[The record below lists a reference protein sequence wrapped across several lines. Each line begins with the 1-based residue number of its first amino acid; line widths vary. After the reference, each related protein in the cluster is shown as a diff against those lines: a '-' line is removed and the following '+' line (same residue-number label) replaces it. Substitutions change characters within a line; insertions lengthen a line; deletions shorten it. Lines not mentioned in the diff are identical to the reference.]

1 MIPLLQTARELLQTQ
16 PTLHPKIFGAD
27 ERLLPDVRQKIMKT
41 ADFMIRQRVSGL
53 YGLKVADIVSVG
65 SAGGYMYH
73 ENSDIDVRI
82 FLETDNPTIKNL
94 SFFCQCCCCAEL
106 DGDENP
112 LPVFYVNGL
121 FLDIAFAP
129 VRYDSGGNYSV
140 LNDRWATRPRKD
152 NLAARFSPGEI
163 VKGYY
168 LFRRRIEK
176 AIAEFDFS
184 NGTAAAQNLY
194 NLNRLRRSFFSIKY
208 NLGQDYDAN
217 IKKFLIYRLFVRRK
231 ELKQLGVLLSQ
242 MENDFYFSP
251 ERTNHGQ

>member
-53 YGLKVADIVSVG
+53 YGLKVADIVIVG

-129 VRYDSGGNYSV
+129 VRYDNGGNYSV

-152 NLAARFSPGEI
+152 NLVARFSPGEI

-194 NLNRLRRSFFSIKY
+194 NLNRLRRSFFSVKY

-231 ELKQLGVLLSQ
+231 ELKQLGALLSQ

-251 ERTNHGQ
+251 ERKNHGQ

>member
-1 MIPLLQTARELLQTQ
+1 MTSLLQTARELLQMQ

-27 ERLLPDVRQKIMKT
+27 ERLLPDVRQKIMN
-41 ADFMIRQRVSGL
+41 AVGFMIRQRISRF
-53 YGLKVADIVSVG
+53 YGLKVTDIVIVG
-65 SAGGYMYH
+65 SVGGYMYH
-73 ENSDIDVRI
+73 ENSDIDVKI

-94 SFFCQCCCCAEL
+94 SFFCKYCYCAKL
-106 DGDENP
+106 DGDGTP

-129 VRYDSGGNYSV
+129 ARYDNGGNYSV
-140 LNDRWATRPRKD
+140 LNDHWVTSPRKD

-168 LFRRRIEK
+168 LFRRRIER

-184 NGTAAAQNLY
+184 DGIAAAQNLY
-194 NLNRLRRSFFSIKY
+194 NLNRLRRSFFSIKN
-208 NLGQDYDAN
+208 NLSQDYDAN

-231 ELKQLGVLLSQ
+231 ELKQLSFLLSQ

>member
-53 YGLKVADIVSVG
+53 YGLKVADIVIVG

-152 NLAARFSPGEI
+152 NLAARFRPG
-163 VKGYY
+163 
-168 LFRRRIEK
+168 RSSK
-176 AIAEFDFS
+176 AIICSAAVSKKPLQSLIFRTAPPPLRTSTTSTGCAVHSFPS
-184 NGTAAAQNLY
+184 NITWAKTMTQ
-194 NLNRLRRSFFSIKY
+194 I
-208 NLGQDYDAN
+208 
-217 IKKFLIYRLFVRRK
+217 
-231 ELKQLGVLLSQ
+231 
-242 MENDFYFSP
+242 
-251 ERTNHGQ
+251 

>member
-53 YGLKVADIVSVG
+53 YGLKVADIVIVG

-152 NLAARFSPGEI
+152 NSPGEI

-231 ELKQLGVLLSQ
+231 ELKQLGALLSQ

>member
-53 YGLKVADIVSVG
+53 YGLKVADIVIVG

-106 DGDENP
+106 DGDKNP
-112 LPVFYVNGL
+112 LPFFYVNG
-121 FLDIAFAP
+121 FAP

>member
-1 MIPLLQTARELLQTQ
+1 MLLLRGTGRRRKPSAR
-16 PTLHPKIFGAD
+16 
-27 ERLLPDVRQKIMKT
+27 
-41 ADFMIRQRVSGL
+41 
-53 YGLKVADIVSVG
+53 
-65 SAGGYMYH
+65 
-73 ENSDIDVRI
+73 
-82 FLETDNPTIKNL
+82 
-94 SFFCQCCCCAEL
+94 
-106 DGDENP
+106 
-112 LPVFYVNGL
+112 FYVNGL

-129 VRYDSGGNYSV
+129 VRYDNGGNYSV

-152 NLAARFSPGEI
+152 NLVARFSPGEI